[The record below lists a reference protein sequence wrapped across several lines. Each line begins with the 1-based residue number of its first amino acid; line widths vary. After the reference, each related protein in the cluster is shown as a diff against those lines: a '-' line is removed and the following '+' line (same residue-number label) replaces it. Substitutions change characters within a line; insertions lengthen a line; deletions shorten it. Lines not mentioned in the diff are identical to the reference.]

1 MKGRQSPPGMVAL
14 KKIKFNVKKLQTL
27 SVLACLVLSMLACS
41 QGYVSQAQLTA
52 TAQAAGVVT
61 TPLPPLYSTV
71 AVSDPIM
78 VNVIEPTETST
89 SLPTFTDVPV
99 GTITPTV
106 YSTVDP
112 RSTAKPP
119 IQYYTQSGD
128 TLPSILGR
136 FGVTADEIVFS
147 QTIPET
153 GLISPGILL
162 IIPDVLNDIFPSTLV
177 MPDSEVVF
185 SPTALDFDVT
195 AFVNEAGG
203 FLSTYK
209 EDLSNGPTSGA
220 DIIKLVCLEN
230 SINPR
235 LLLSLL
241 EYQSHWVYGTPQNL
255 AETEYPMGR
264 VKLEDKGLYR
274 QLSWTVS
281 QLSIGYYGW
290 RAGTLSSL
298 QFIDGTSIRISP
310 GLNAGS
316 AAMQYLFSKWY
327 NQSEWAGALYGTDS
341 MPALM
346 EKMYGNFFIRAAT
359 IEPLYSPELTQPKL
373 QLPFVPGKV
382 WAFTGGPHSAWGPD
396 GANAALDFAPPSSQ
410 SGCVENPEWVV
421 AMAPGVIVRAENG
434 AVIQDLDDDATEN
447 TGWNIFYMHIATK
460 DRVAVG
466 TRVETGDHIGHA
478 SCEGG
483 VSTGTHTHVA
493 RKYNGEWILA
503 DGPLPFDMSG
513 YIAHNGAV
521 PYDGTMTNGDQL
533 VIRDENGG
541 VESHVFIPKP

>member
-1 MKGRQSPPGMVAL
+1 MVAL
-14 KKIKFNVKKLQTL
+14 MKIRSRVKKLQTI
-27 SVLACLVLSMLACS
+27 SVAACLILSMLACS
-41 QGYVSQAQLTA
+41 QGYISPVELTA
-52 TAQAAGVVT
+52 TAKAAGKVS
-61 TPLPPLYSTV
+61 TPLPPLATATV
-71 AVSDPIM
+71 PATATPDI
-78 VNVIEPTETST
+78 TATST

-99 GTITPTV
+99 NLTPSGPTV
-106 YSTVDP
+106 TVDP

-136 FGVTADEIVFS
+136 FGVTAEQITYSESV
-147 QTIPET
+147 PET

-162 IIPDVLNDIFPSTLV
+162 IIPDVLTDVFPSTLV
-177 MPDSEVVF
+177 MPDSEVVY
-185 SPTALDFDVT
+185 SPTAMDFDVET
-195 AFVNEAGG
+195 YIIEAGG

-209 EDLSNGPTSGA
+209 EDLSSGPTSGA
-220 DIIKLVCLEN
+220 VILKRVCLEN

-235 LLLSLL
+235 LLLALL
-241 EYQSHWVYGTPQNL
+241 EYKSHWVFGQPANL

-264 VKLEDKGLYR
+264 VRLEEKGLYR
-274 QLSWTVS
+274 QLSWAVS

-290 RAGTLSSL
+290 RAGILSAL
-298 QFIDGTSIRISP
+298 PFNDGTVLRISP

-316 AAMQYLFSKWY
+316 AALQYLFAQWY
-327 NQSEWAGALYGTDS
+327 NKSEWVGALYGAES
-341 MPALM
+341 MPKLM
-346 EKMYGNFFIRAAT
+346 ETMFGNFFIRAET

-373 QLPFVPGKV
+373 ELPFVPGRV
-382 WAFTGGPHSAWGPD
+382 WAYTGGPHSAWGTN
-396 GANAALDFAPPSSQ
+396 GATAALDFAPPSSEP
-410 SGCVENPEWVV
+410 GCVDSLEWVT

-434 AVIQDLDDDATEN
+434 EVIEDLDDDFTEN

-466 TRVETGDHIGHA
+466 TRVEIGDKIGHP

-503 DGPLPFDMSG
+503 GGPMPFEMSG
-513 YIAHNGAV
+513 YVAHDGAV
-521 PYDGTMTNGDQL
+521 IYEGTMTKGD
-533 VIRDENGG
+533 VTITRDENGG
-541 VESHVFIPKP
+541 KGSHISIPKP